1 MKKSLLAL
9 AILACAGAHAAPVG
23 IASGAESGTNWPMA
37 EDIKRVCSTASS
49 PITNVKTPGGQANIF
64 RVFNDPKTQYGIVP
78 ADTAFYQRLL
88 DEKDGGKMMEKIL
101 MVFPF
106 FSTEFHLIAKD
117 GSPINN
123 LADLQGK
130 TVVEGPEGSATN
142 ITVQLIKRLTGLQ
155 WNGVQASQTEGY
167 KMVLGGQADAEFIV
181 AGKPITMLTDA
192 KGIKLVNVAHPKLD
206 SFPMYEKVNLQVDGM
221 YPFQKTSA
229 ATYKVDNML
238 VTYAFKNQYQAEIG
252 ELVSCIAKNIGM
264 LQQTGHAK
272 WRDVNPA
279 DISRIKWDAHPAAV
293 TAIKKLSQPVGKK

>member
-1 MKKSLLAL
+1 MKKSLIAL
-9 AILACAGAHAAPVG
+9 AAFMAASAFAAPVG

-37 EDIKRVCSTASS
+37 EDIKRVCSTPAS

-78 ADTAFYQRLL
+78 ADTAFYQRLE
-88 DEKDGGKMMEKIL
+88 DERAGGKMMDKIL

-130 TVVEGPEGSATN
+130 TVVEGPEGSATY

-155 WNGVQASQTEGY
+155 WNGVQASQTDGY
-167 KMVLGGQADAEFIV
+167 KQVLAGQADAEFIV
-181 AGKPITMLTDA
+181 AGKPITMLTEA

-206 SFPMYEKVNLQVDGM
+206 SFPMYDKVTLQVDGL
-221 YPFQKTSA
+221 YPFQKA
-229 ATYKVDNML
+229 AASTYKVDNML
-238 VTYAFKNQYQAEIG
+238 VTYAFKNQYLG
-252 ELVSCIAKNIGM
+252 RGD
-264 LQQTGHAK
+264 
-272 WRDVNPA
+272 R
-279 DISRIKWDAHPAAV
+279 SRCW
-293 TAIKKLSQPVGKK
+293 TATASE